1 MQSIASFNAKVLLTQ
16 GQLCEL
22 HTPPR
27 PKTQP
32 GGEQP
37 AQPRRMVITHGP
49 ASSSPA
55 VLRRT
60 RVGGMGPLI
69 LTEKAL

>member
-1 MQSIASFNAKVLLTQ
+1 MKSIVSFNAKVLLTQ
-16 GQLCEL
+16 GQLCKL
-22 HTPPR
+22 HSSPR

-37 AQPRRMVITHGP
+37 AQPRRMVIAHGA
-49 ASSSPA
+49 ASPSPA

-60 RVGGMGPLI
+60 RAGGMGPLI
-69 LTEKAL
+69 LTEEAL